1 METNEEL
8 YDLENIKHQKQA
20 VHYRDVEDNTWIDS
34 PTTPKASTSSLQDN
48 KDLIMLLFAD
58 KSDSN

>member
-20 VHYRDVEDNTWIDS
+20 VHYRDVEDNT
-34 PTTPKASTSSLQDN
+34 
-48 KDLIMLLFAD
+48 
-58 KSDSN
+58 